1 MATSLKLFDVRY
13 YKVDGVSRVRQ
24 VNARNEEEAE
34 ARIRHAVPGSYYH
47 FAREPRG
54 Q

>member
-13 YKVDGVSRVRQ
+13 YKDAVCRWRQ
-24 VNARNEEEAE
+24 VNARDEEEAE
-34 ARIRHAVPGSYYH
+34 ARIRSAVPGSYCHY
-47 FAREPRG
+47 AREPRG